1 MSRFKRGGSQVL
13 ITLADYE
20 EAVLESL
27 VEQLIDLLE
36 GDEVRSAPAD
46 PFARWEAEM
55 AAPGGLDASD
65 PVIARLF
72 PPAYRDDPKAE
83 QEFRRFTQSAQR
95 RTKIEQARVVLNA
108 LLETNAGR
116 DPAIVRMTDVEA
128 WIKTITAIRLT
139 LSVRLGI
146 ETADDVDE
154 LEELDSDEPKGVLYG
169 MYEWLGYFLEGL
181 IDKLH

>member
-1 MSRFKRGGSQVL
+1 MTRFRKSGRQVL

-36 GDEVRSAPAD
+36 GEGVQASTDDS
-46 PFARWEAEM
+46 FAQWEAEM
-55 AAPGGLDASD
+55 AAPGGMDTSD

-83 QEFRRFTQSAQR
+83 AEFRRFTETAQR
-95 RTKIEQARVVLNA
+95 RSRIEQAELVLDA
-108 LLETNAGR
+108 LRQTNAGS
-116 DPAIVRMTDVEA
+116 DPAVVRALDSEA
-128 WIKTITAIRLT
+128 WLKTISAIRLS

-146 ETADDVDE
+146 ETADDAAAME
-154 LEELDSDEPKGVLYG
+154 QLDDDDPQAVLYG

-181 IDKLH
+181 LDKLH

>member
-1 MSRFKRGGSQVL
+1 MSRFRRSGGQLLV
-13 ITLADYE
+13 TLADYE
-20 EAVLESL
+20 EAVLESM
-27 VEQLIDLLE
+27 VEQLITLLE
-36 GDEVRSAPAD
+36 GDDVQTAADD
-46 PFARWEAEM
+46 PFAQWAAEM
-55 AAPGGLDASD
+55 AAPTDLDISD

-72 PPAYRDDPKAE
+72 PPAYRDDEKAE

-95 RTKIEQARVVLNA
+95 RTKIEQARVVLDA

-116 DPAIVRMTDVEA
+116 DPAVVRRADAEA

-146 ETADDVDE
+146 ATADDLDE
-154 LEELDSDEPKGVLYG
+154 LEQLDPDDPKGVLYG

-181 IDKLH
+181 LDKLH